1 MFQKRRSVMK
11 KMFATAALL
20 ATLVASPAFAQ
31 SFDPDVGTGN
41 IAHFSTTAPGTGIY
55 LRADDAAAPLG
66 GTTSARNHGSDARA
80 SAVRLCS
87 DTGRRYLDT
96 TWGLMSAQLYR
107 SCMAQHGQVE

>member
-1 MFQKRRSVMK
+1 MK
-11 KMFATAALL
+11 KILATAALL
-20 ATLVASPAFAQ
+20 ATLVASPALAQ
-31 SFDPDVGTGN
+31 SFDPDVGSGN
-41 IAHFSTTAPGTGIY
+41 IAQFSTTAPSTGLY

-66 GTTSARNHGSDARA
+66 SATSVQNHGSDARA

-107 SCMAQHGQVE
+107 SCMAQHGQAE

>member
-1 MFQKRRSVMK
+1 MK
-11 KMFATAALL
+11 KMFVTAALL

-41 IAHFSTTAPGTGIY
+41 IVQFSTTAPSTGIY

-66 GTTSARNHGSDARA
+66 GAASVKNHGSDTRA
-80 SAVRLCS
+80 SAMRSCT
-87 DTGRRYLDT
+87 DTSRRFTDT

-107 SCMAQHGQVE
+107 SCMAQHGQAE